1 MKAAVVD
8 YIVEEVKRQG
18 HDITMLDG
26 LERVAW
32 MLRAWCTIMQPSRFT
47 SWPPDLDEI
56 AFLGSLVEPC
66 KNLCSTGSFRRCEVR
81 VGSNVVPTRAADVPA
96 AVERL
101 LGIESSMTPLEFYK
115 AFEEIHPF
123 VDGNGR
129 VGKILLNWK
138 AGSLLNPIFP
148 PNDLFGMPILNP

>member
-1 MKAAVVD
+1 MKAVVVD

-18 HDITMLDG
+18 HDITVLDG

-32 MLRAWCTIMQPSRFT
+32 MLRAWCTIIQPSCT
-47 SWPPDLDEI
+47 EWPPDLDTI
-56 AFLGSLVEPC
+56 ALLGSLVEPY
-66 KNLCSTGSFRRCEVR
+66 KNLRFTGSFRRCEVR
-81 VGSNVVPTRAADVPA
+81 VGSNVVLTRAADVPA

-138 AGSLLNPIFP
+138 ACTLLQPQFP
-148 PNDLFGMPILNP
+148 PADLWGMPILNP